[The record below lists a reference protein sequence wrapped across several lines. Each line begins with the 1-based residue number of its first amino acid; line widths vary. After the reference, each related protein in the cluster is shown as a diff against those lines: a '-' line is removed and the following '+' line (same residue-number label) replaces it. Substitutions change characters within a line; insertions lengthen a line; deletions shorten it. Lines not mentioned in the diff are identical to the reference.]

1 MTPSKT
7 AITAAGVT
15 LLALGLARC
24 GSNAEPTGWIPRD
37 GSVGGVITVSSPSLA
52 APRLSLGGAG
62 SETRAVAFGFPGP
75 SRFTFG
81 AARRLT
87 RARSTGLTRA
97 LRGGSTASE
106 LIVTFRHTALGAPP
120 VGSEVLRGAAAAG
133 TVGHAIRARLAAIVP
148 AGAAVAGVSPAI
160 LAAKVRVADAAQRD
174 AIAAALRQ
182 DPGIAGVAPNRLI
195 WLDETPF
202 YRRVSPD
209 AGATGPTT
217 PNNPLYPFQSWHYG
231 LVDLPRAW
239 AITTGSAGVLVAVV
253 DDGIRFDHPGISAN
267 LTSDGYDFVNSADSL
282 PLCASGTISNAD
294 DGDGYDADPTIPATY
309 SPDSTGT
316 CFLPDTIGN
325 HGLHVAGTIGAVGNN
340 GIGVAGVNWAVRIR
354 PVRVL
359 GVGGFG
365 SSYDVAQGVLYA
377 AGLPADNGA
386 GGTVQPPVGAKII
399 NLSLG
404 SPQSDTT
411 LQRAVLSAT
420 QAGALVVAAAGNG
433 GSSTPEYPAAY
444 PGVLAVAAVG
454 PDGEPA
460 PYSNY
465 GSYVGIRAPG
475 GNFAF
480 GDATDGVMSTIW
492 NFATGSPE
500 YAWAEGTSMATP
512 HVSGVAALLLSQTG
526 SLTASD
532 LRSRL
537 TTYATGTATA
547 YGAGLLNAYNSV
559 TQQHG
564 PPTQLYARLY
574 VASTGAIG
582 PTVSAQAD
590 GSFRFMGVEDG
601 SYLVYGGADESND
614 ATIGTP
620 GRVWGA
626 FGGVA
631 SPGAVT
637 VLGAAPNAVSFT
649 IGLPSGTLSNHAIAT
664 ANTLVIG
671 GYLQGHIVD
680 SATADFYKVRIPAAA
695 PYTFETSGWV
705 GACGVALEEA
715 TAIGLFD
722 GSGTLLTFT
731 GYIDPARFDYCS
743 RLTLNLNPGTYYF
756 GVAGLLGHR
765 YRIHARA
772 GR

>member
-1 MTPSKT
+1 MTPYKT

-24 GSNAEPTGWIPRD
+24 GSTVEPTAWIPRD
-37 GSVGGVITVSSPSLA
+37 GSVSGVITVSSASLTAPRPSLA
-52 APRLSLGGAG
+52 GAG
-62 SETRAVAFGFPGP
+62 DSPRAMPFGFPAP

-81 AARRLT
+81 AARRST
-87 RARSTGLTRA
+87 RARSAALIRA
-97 LRGGSTASE
+97 VRGGSTSSE

-120 VGSEVLRGAAAAG
+120 LGSAALRGAGAAG
-133 TVGHAIRARLAAIVP
+133 VFGRAIRARLAALVP
-148 AGAAVAGVSPAI
+148 AGATVAGVSPTI
-160 LAAKVRVADAAQRD
+160 LAAKIRVADATQRD
-174 AIAAALRQ
+174 AIAAALRHE
-182 DPGIAGVAPNRLI
+182 PGIAGVVPNQLI

-202 YRRVSPD
+202 YGRVTSR

-253 DDGIRFDHPGISAN
+253 DDGIRFDHPAIRGN

-282 PLCASGTISNAD
+282 PLCAGGTTSNAD
-294 DGDGYDADPTIPATY
+294 DGDGYDADPTIPASY
-309 SPDSTGT
+309 SLDSTRT
-316 CFLPDTIGN
+316 CFLPDTLGN

-365 SSYDVAQGVLYA
+365 SAYDVAQGVLYA

-386 GGTVQPPVGAKII
+386 GGTVQPPVGARII

-411 LQRAVLSAT
+411 LQRAILSAT
-420 QAGALVVAAAGNG
+420 QAGALVVAAAGNAG
-433 GSSTPEYPAAY
+433 TSAPDYPAAY

-460 PYSNY
+460 QYSNY

-512 HVSGVAALLLSQTG
+512 HVSGVAALVLSQAA

-537 TTYATGTATA
+537 TTYATGNATA

-559 TQQHG
+559 TARHG

-574 VASTGAIG
+574 TATTGAIAQ
-582 PTVSAQAD
+582 TILAQAD
-590 GSFRFMGVEDG
+590 GSFRFSAVEDG

-614 ATIGTP
+614 ATIGIP

-637 VLGAAPNAVSFT
+637 VLGAVPNAMSFT
-649 IGLPSGTLSNHAIAT
+649 VGFPSGSLSNHAIAA
-664 ANTLVIG
+664 ANPLVIG
-671 GYLQGHIVD
+671 GYMQGRIVD
-680 SATADFYKVRIPAAA
+680 SATADYYKVRIPAAA
-695 PYTFETSGWV
+695 TYTFETSGWV

-722 GSGTLLTFT
+722 GAGTFLTFT
-731 GYIDPARFDYCS
+731 SYIAPARFDYCS
-743 RLTLNLNPGTYYF
+743 RLTLNLNQGTYYI
-756 GVAGLLGHR
+756 GVAGVFGHR
-765 YRIHARA
+765 YRIQARA
-772 GR
+772 GG

>member
-1 MTPSKT
+1 MSRLGATP
-7 AITAAGVT
+7 AIPGSWRKAAAIASRCAASATRTFAARMAGDTPATAA
-15 LLALGLARC
+15 
-24 GSNAEPTGWIPRD
+24 P
-37 GSVGGVITVSSPSLA
+37 
-52 APRLSLGGAG
+52 AG
-62 SETRAVAFGFPGP
+62 TI
-75 SRFTFG
+75 
-81 AARRLT
+81 AARR
-87 RARSTGLTRA
+87 ARIACPT
-97 LRGGSTASE
+97 
-106 LIVTFRHTALGAPP
+106 VP
-120 VGSEVLRGAAAAG
+120 AAAG

-202 YRRVSPD
+202 YGRVSPH

-282 PLCASGTISNAD
+282 ALCAGGTISNAD

-547 YGAGLLNAYNSV
+547 YGAGLLNAYSV

-582 PTVSAQAD
+582 PTVPAQAD

-631 SPGAVT
+631 SPGAV
-637 VLGAAPNAVSFT
+637 
-649 IGLPSGTLSNHAIAT
+649 
-664 ANTLVIG
+664 
-671 GYLQGHIVD
+671 
-680 SATADFYKVRIPAAA
+680 
-695 PYTFETSGWV
+695 
-705 GACGVALEEA
+705 
-715 TAIGLFD
+715 
-722 GSGTLLTFT
+722 
-731 GYIDPARFDYCS
+731 
-743 RLTLNLNPGTYYF
+743 
-756 GVAGLLGHR
+756 
-765 YRIHARA
+765 
-772 GR
+772 